1 MLVVVP
7 SGSLLNL
14 FPGTG
19 KLGFWVLNDFFA
31 DLEFV
36 RCFMIYMIMMNV

>member
-1 MLVVVP
+1 VLVVVL

-36 RCFMIYMIMMNV
+36 GCCMIYMIVMNV